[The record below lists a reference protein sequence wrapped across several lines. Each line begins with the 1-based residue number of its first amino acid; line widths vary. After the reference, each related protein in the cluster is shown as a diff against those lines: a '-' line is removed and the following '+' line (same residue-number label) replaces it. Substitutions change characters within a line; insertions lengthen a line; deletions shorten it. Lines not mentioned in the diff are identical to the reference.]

1 MSAFSKLTR
10 AELKR
15 LPVGASASEHG
26 ITFTR
31 LPNGDGRWSVNVMV
45 NRVRHHQ
52 VVGTEREG
60 FTRTQAEE
68 LIAQLKAKKRE
79 GDHGITAPKH
89 RARFTVRAAAANYL
103 EFLRGHGGK
112 DIERKAKRFELH
124 VCRLLGDKPVDK
136 LTDEDWKAYVT
147 TRRAEG
153 ASDATIN
160 REAAAL
166 AHMLRTAVKR
176 RQLRTMPILI
186 ERLREPPGRLVYL
199 SPVQLRELIDA
210 AAIDQSP
217 HSLTFVMIA
226 GHTGMRQEPI
236 LNLKVRDID
245 VERRVIWVGKD
256 KAGRREQ
263 PMPRNLADYLRPLIA
278 RGQPDDWLFPAG
290 RSKRGRVYQ
299 INSQFARC
307 VERAGLPSNI
317 TPHTMRHTVATNA
330 AHAGLDA
337 ATIQAIGGW
346 KTRAMAERYTHAANL
361 VDAMDALQGQLA
373 GGVSPKLHRRRA
385 QVA

>member
-1 MSAFSKLTR
+1 MKLTR
-10 AELKR
+10 ANLRK
-15 LPVGASASEHG
+15 LPPGQSVSEG
-26 ITFTR
+26 GVTYTR
-31 LPNGDGRWSVNVMV
+31 LDGDGRWSVNVMV

-52 VVGTEREG
+52 VVGLESEG
-60 FTRTQAEE
+60 YTLTQAQD
-68 LIAQLKAKKRE
+68 LVASLKAKKRE
-79 GDHGITAPKH
+79 ADHGITAPKH
-89 RARFTVRAAAANYL
+89 RARFTVRAAVTDYL
-103 EFLRGHGGK
+103 AFLRAHGGR

-124 VCRLLGDKPVDK
+124 VCRLLGDRPVDK
-136 LTDEDWKAYVT
+136 LTDDEWKGYVAA
-147 TRRAEG
+147 RRVEG

-176 RQLRTMPILI
+176 RLLRSVPILI

-199 SPVQLRELIDA
+199 SPAQLQQLIKA
-210 AAIDQSP
+210 AEIDQSP
-217 HSLTFVMIA
+217 HALTFVMIA

-236 LNLKVRDID
+236 LNLKVGDLDI
-245 VERRVIWVGKD
+245 ERRVIWVGKD

-263 PMPRNLADYLRPLIA
+263 PMPRNLADYLRA
-278 RGQPDDWLFPAG
+278 ATAGKQVDDWLFPAS
-290 RSKRGRVYQ
+290 RSRRGRVYQ
-299 INSQFARC
+299 FNSQFARC
-307 VERAGLPSNI
+307 VERAGLPSNV

-361 VDAMDALQGQLA
+361 ADAMEALQGRLA
-373 GGVSPKLHRRRA
+373 GRVTPKLHRRSRQPA
-385 QVA
+385 